1 MIGASI
7 NATRRIMDHTKNP
20 QGPIKALIVDDSREM
35 RRSLRSLLEAQTGLE
50 VVGTADDGA
59 QAVELARRQ
68 APDLVV
74 VDLQMPGLSGLDV
87 LSGLREAS
95 NKTRVILVSI
105 HDSPAVRRECEQAG
119 VDAFIPKTELF
130 RELPTTLARLFSIPH
145 EPAMRPTPESPPS
158 SSARI

>member
-1 MIGASI
+1 
-7 NATRRIMDHTKNP
+7 MDHTKNP

-74 VDLQMPGLSGLDV
+74 DV